1 MSFSLRDP
9 ILTMLLGDNR
19 TAHGN
24 DDANLQFGYPM
35 APGDTVGNFAANLRI
50 PVEDLVLSNPGLT
63 PDTPLTT
70 GLVLTLP
77 PRYIG
82 QITSQPNPFVTPVT
96 ATVAQVAPDPSA
108 LPLFGQNSGMTANIP
123 STNGLNAAAS
133 DNPLTAALNLGQ
145 SLGLPSD
152 NPNLLDLIT
161 DITTQVVPPSFA
173 AVAAAPTDFLDAANL
188 LTSYTPLLASPQN
201 LSIDRSYLVP
211 PTPAEISEPPINSVA
226 APAMGITASMGQAQS
241 LPSVASGSDES
252 TLTASLVQVTNPTT
266 RMQPAT
272 VGANILPTVEEAF
285 TPNPVNAIGS
295 TLRATQVQVQV
306 QTQVPRGGGMPP
318 PPPIPG
324 SDSRVSPFA
333 NQTPLQSSWIQQP
346 SVSSWNAVASVV
358 GATGG
363 TQAKLEIMALLTAQL
378 GQAAAASGQSGAS
391 HAAAPGFIDP
401 QAAAY
406 AASVRTGRAVDLGMG
421 RTMQF
426 SLVDDRLNR
435 VSAIGEEA
443 SANGLRRTGD
453 GLDQAP
459 VTPAEPDEETQD
471 GHESDSKER
480 RRLAA
485 IAAMRRRRRPL
496 STRCRYRRGIRRPLR
511 ETGRGRYP
519 QGVDLAEFSQ
529 RLPPRYLWTVPPRHA
544 GKDPV

>member
-1 MSFSLRDP
+1 MSFSSRDP
-9 ILTMLLGDNR
+9 ILTMLLGGNQPG
-19 TAHGN
+19 HGN
-24 DDANLQFGYPM
+24 DDGNLQFGYPM
-35 APGDTVGNFAANLRI
+35 AAGETIDSIAANLRI

-82 QITSQPNPFVTPVT
+82 QITSQSNPFVTPVT
-96 ATVAQVAPDPSA
+96 ATVAPMAPEPSA
-108 LPLFGQNSGMTANIP
+108 LPLFGQNSGMTANIA

-145 SLGLPSD
+145 SLALPD
-152 NPNLLDLIT
+152 GNPDLLDLIT
-161 DITTQVVPPSFA
+161 DVTTQVVPPSFA

-201 LSIDRSYLVP
+201 LSADRSYLVP
-211 PTPAEISEPPINSVA
+211 PAPAEISEPPISVA
-226 APAMGITASMGQAQS
+226 TPAMGITASTGQTQPP
-241 LPSVASGSDES
+241 PSVASGSNES
-252 TLTASLVQVTNPTT
+252 ALAASLAQVTNPTT
-266 RMQPAT
+266 RMQPVT
-272 VGANILPTVEEAF
+272 VGANILPTVEEAS
-285 TPNPVNAIGS
+285 TPNAVNAIGS
-295 TLRATQVQVQV
+295 TWRATQAQV
-306 QTQVPRGGGMPP
+306 QTQAQRGPGMPP

-333 NQTPLQSSWIQQP
+333 NQTSLQSSWIQQP
-346 SVSSWNAVASVV
+346 SVSSWNAVVGVA

-378 GQAAAASGQSGAS
+378 GQAATAGGQPGAS
-391 HAAAPGFIDP
+391 HAPAPGFVDP

-426 SLVDDRLNR
+426 SLVDDRLSR

-471 GHESDSKER
+471 GHESDGKER

-496 STRCRYRRGIRRPLR
+496 SSRCRYRRGIRRPLR
-511 ETGRGRYP
+511 EAGRGRYP

-529 RLPPRYLWTVPPRHA
+529 RLPPRYLWTVSPRHA
-544 GKDPV
+544 GTDPA